1 MPSAKSNCIATKVF
15 IKLFN
20 ISLTSLH
27 LKLQTT
33 THNPHILFRLR
44 SQSCMSSAQQQC
56 NNDLRT
62 LASVTI
68 MSRANT
74 CGEGGVACHNNT
86 VPCHMSH
93 CAPSHVLLPPQLIV
107 QTRAANDPSGFKS
120 RRAFSWLKAPTCA
133 FAFKTLC

>member
-44 SQSCMSSAQQQC
+44 SQSCMSLAQQQC

-74 CGEGGVACHNNT
+74 CGEGGVACHNT

-120 RRAFSWLKAPTCA
+120 RRRLLLGPSPD
-133 FAFKTLC
+133 